1 MLTIW
6 IKQGKKIVMLEELST
21 VFKMKTSEVVELLQQ
36 FDAEDRL
43 MGVIDDRGKF
53 IYLENEELDQIARF
67 IQRRGRVNVQ
77 EIHNEW

>member
-1 MLTIW
+1 
-6 IKQGKKIVMLEELST
+6 MLEELST